1 MGRNHYLLIL
11 VGLLAA
17 TAPVQA
23 QWFDIADPMSNT
35 VCGVINGEGGV
46 LMVIDNNNGN
56 LVLIR
61 GTDLTLTNTWVD
73 EYLVVYVDDVA
84 TGTIDFANDRQG
96 RRRAFWIT
104 QIGSLYGLTPDGA
117 AVATDTYPE
126 SVEAFCDP
134 CEFWDDQTACVESS
148 LDESTDTTTNLGGAL
163 LASLC
168 GAGGDTATAATTL
181 GLICFLI
188 LPMVRPR
195 P

>member
-1 MGRNHYLLIL
+1 MGRNHCLVIL
-11 VGLLAA
+11 VGLLVA
-17 TAPVQA
+17 TVPAQA
-23 QWFDIADPMSNT
+23 QWFDIADPMSNA
-35 VCGVINGEGGV
+35 VCGVINAEGGV
-46 LMVIDNNNGN
+46 LMVIDNNSN

-61 GTDLTLTNTWVD
+61 GTDLTLTNTWID

-84 TGTIDFANDRQG
+84 TGTIDFASDRQG

-117 AVATDTYPE
+117 AEATDTYPE

-134 CEFWDDQTACVESS
+134 CEFWDDQTACVDAP
-148 LDESTDTTTNLGGAL
+148 LDEGTDTTTNLGGAL

-168 GAGGDTATAATTL
+168 GAGGDTAVPATTL
-181 GLICFLI
+181 GLICLLI
-188 LPMVRPR
+188 LPAVRPR